1 MTKNISEIF
10 SEKRMASSPAKKK
23 KKIHP
28 QKHPCTKKTSP
39 SRRLGRGRTGSQY
52 SGSGAWLGLF
62 ALYLPAFV
70 PVLRPIRWPIHRLT
84 RRAAGSAL
92 RCIQPCLAGVL
103 GLFCWPSLKSYN
115 LNSISLAR
123 PKTALNQPF

>member
-1 MTKNISEIF
+1 MPKNISEIF

-23 KKIHP
+23 KKIHL

-62 ALYLPAFV
+62 ALYLRCICLYLCLFATHSLTHPSLAPPSRRLGTSLHPALFSGCFA
-70 PVLRPIRWPIHRLT
+70 PVLL
-84 RRAAGSAL
+84 A
-92 RCIQPCLAGVL
+92 QPQVL
-103 GLFCWPSLKSYN
+103 
-115 LNSISLAR
+115 
-123 PKTALNQPF
+123 